1 MMKQKV
7 LILGGGIAGY
17 SAAQA
22 IKRTGHDVRVTV
34 ITEEPEPTY
43 SACVFAEYIAG
54 EIPRERVF
62 IQGQDQ
68 VVLEPSEWMLGQKIM
83 GIDPEQK
90 SLQLENGRTLG
101 FDRLILATGSRA
113 LVPGLPGVH
122 KEGVYCLKTLAD
134 AHGILE
140 ATGKSAVVVGSG
152 PVGLEVAVALRKRG
166 WDVSVIELLDNVLP
180 RLFSPVHSRM
190 IQSLLQGWGLR
201 VLVGE
206 RLLGIEGGERVEAVV
221 TDKRTLACQLVLLGI
236 GMQPE
241 AELAERAG
249 LRAGGTGGVA
259 VDAYMRTNNEDIFAC
274 GDCVESVDRLSG
286 VPGLNMLWGNAKMQG
301 TIAGLNSLG
310 LGKKY
315 PGALNLTTLKL
326 HDTVAASVGE
336 VRIPDATYQESIRG
350 HGEKSSIR
358 LVVKEGIVKG
368 IQTVGPQVDMSV
380 FLNMMLCGEKL
391 HILRDAKNKRSLLEQ
406 KPWLVRLPAY
416 LRE

>member
-1 MMKQKV
+1 MNPKV

-22 IKRTGHDVRVTV
+22 IKRTGQDAQVTL
-34 ITEEPEPTY
+34 ITEERERTY

-54 EIPRERVF
+54 EIPKERVF

-68 VVLEPSEWMLGQKIM
+68 IELSPSEWMIGQKITE
-83 GIDPEQK
+83 IDPEQK
-90 SLQLENGRTLG
+90 SLLTESGQLLP

-113 LVPGLPGVH
+113 VVPQLPGVPQ
-122 KEGVYCLKTLAD
+122 EGVTCLKTLAD
-134 AHGILE
+134 ADAILR
-140 ATGKSAVVVGSG
+140 AAGKRAVVVGSG
-152 PVGLEVAVALRKRG
+152 PVGLEVAVALRQRG
-166 WDVSVIELLDNVLP
+166 WEVAVIELLENVLP

-190 IQSLLQGWGLR
+190 VQTLLEGWGIR

-206 RLLGIEGGERVEAVV
+206 RLLEIGGKKRVEAVV
-221 TDKRTLACQLVLLGI
+221 TDKRTLSCQLVLLGI

-241 AELAERAG
+241 VRLAASAG
-249 LRAGGTGGVA
+249 LRIGSSGGIA
-259 VDAYMRTNNEDIFAC
+259 VDPTLRTSHEDIFAC
-274 GDCVESVDRLSG
+274 GDCIETVDRLNG
-286 VPGLNMLWGNAKMQG
+286 MPGLNMLWGNAKIQG
-301 TIAGLNSLG
+301 TVAGLNSLG
-310 LGKKY
+310 QRKKY

-326 HDTVAASVGE
+326 CDTVAASVGD
-336 VRIPDATYQESIRG
+336 VRAADDSYQEIIKE
-350 HGEKSSIR
+350 HAQKSSIR
-358 LVVKEGIVKG
+358 LVVREGIIRG

-391 HILRDAKNKRSLLEQ
+391 HILRDSKNKRLLLEQ

>member
-1 MMKQKV
+1 MKQKV

-22 IKRTGHDVRVTV
+22 IKSAGQDVQVTV

-68 VVLEPSEWMLGQKIM
+68 VALEPSEWMLGQKIT
-83 GIDPEQK
+83 GIDPEQRN
-90 SLQLENGRTLG
+90 LRLESGKTLD

-113 LVPGLPGVH
+113 VVPKLPGVH
-122 KEGVYCLKTLAD
+122 KKGVYCLKTLAD
-134 AHGILE
+134 ANAILE
-140 ATGKSAVVVGSG
+140 AQGKSAVVVGSG

-166 WDVSVIELLDNVLP
+166 WDVSVIELLANVLP
-180 RLFSPVHSRM
+180 RLFAPIHSQM
-190 IQSLLQGWGLR
+190 IQTLLEGWGLR
-201 VLVGE
+201 VFVGE
-206 RLLGIEGGERVEAVV
+206 RLLEIEGGERAEAVV

-241 AELAERAG
+241 AGLAASAG
-249 LRAGGTGGVA
+249 LHAGATGGVA
-259 VDAYMRTNNEDIFAC
+259 VDAYMRTDNENIFAC

-336 VRIPDATYQESIRG
+336 VQTPDASYQESIRG

-358 LVVKEGIVKG
+358 LVVREGIVKG

-380 FLNMMLCGEKL
+380 FLNMLLCGEKL